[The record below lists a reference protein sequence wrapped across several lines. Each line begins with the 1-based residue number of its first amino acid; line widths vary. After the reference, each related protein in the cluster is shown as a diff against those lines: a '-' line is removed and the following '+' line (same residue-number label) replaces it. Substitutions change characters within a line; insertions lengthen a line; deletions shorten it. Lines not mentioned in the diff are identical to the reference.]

1 MDVENNKKT
10 WVGFLLATFVAITLF
25 PSIALSARIK
35 DIAYFEGVRE
45 NQLMGYGLVVGLD
58 GTGDYGRS
66 EFTMQS
72 ISSMLSRM
80 GIKIDDQR
88 IQTRNAAAVMVTA
101 DLPPFAR
108 SGQKLDVTVSSLG
121 NARSLQGGTLLMTPL
136 RGPDQKVYAMA
147 QGPLSIGGYEVNAGA
162 GNTRRKN
169 HVTAGRVPNGAIVE
183 RGVGFKLQD
192 KEELKLVLNSP
203 DFTTAT
209 NVSDAINAEFGEDDA
224 PIAKALNASTIEIGI
239 PEDST
244 DQITQFISGVEVL
257 DVERNR
263 EARVVINE
271 RTGTVVL
278 GGNVEI
284 SEVAVAHENLQ
295 VRISTQYQV
304 SQPGP
309 FGQGETAV
317 VPQRDVQVDEE
328 TAGEGEGEDQAPEEE
343 PLNVVA
349 PGDDPTIGDIAN
361 ALNAVGASPRDLISI
376 IQAIKSAGAL
386 NAEIEIQ

>member
-209 NVSDAINAEFGEDDA
+209 NVSDAINAEFGADDA

-328 TAGEGEGEDQAPEEE
+328 TAGEGEGEGQAPEEE